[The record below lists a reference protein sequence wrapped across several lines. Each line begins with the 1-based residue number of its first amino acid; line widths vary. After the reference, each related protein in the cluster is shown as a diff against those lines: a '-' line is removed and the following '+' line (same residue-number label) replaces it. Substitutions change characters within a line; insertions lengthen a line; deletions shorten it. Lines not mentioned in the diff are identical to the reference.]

1 MKSFVFAGVLA
12 GVAVLAA
19 PVATQAEDPILI
31 RFSHVVAE
39 NTPKGI
45 GALML
50 QQLVEERL
58 GGRVVVEV
66 YPSSQLYNDDKVME
80 ALLLGDVEL
89 AAPSLSK
96 FGAFTSQL
104 AVFDL
109 PFLFDDLDAVDR
121 FTGSDAGQALLTSM
135 TGDDILG
142 IGFWNNGMKQLSAD
156 VALRTPADAEGLK
169 FRIQPS
175 DVLEAQFEAVGANPE
190 KMAFSE
196 VYQALQTGVVDG
208 QENTWSNIYSQR
220 YFEVQDYITES
231 NHGLLAYML
240 VTNNEFWNGLP
251 DDVRTEL
258 DAILAEVTAEV
269 NRLALEKD
277 MQDRQAVVDAGM
289 AEVITLTPEEV
300 AGWRNV
306 MQPVWEQFSDDIGQD
321 LIDAASASNNAS

>member
-1 MKSFVFAGVLA
+1 MRLSLTTSAIALA
-12 GVAVLAA
+12 LIAAAA
-19 PVATQAEDPILI
+19 PAQADDPIVI

-45 GALML
+45 GALMF

-66 YPSSQLYNDDKVME
+66 YPNSQLYNDDKVME

-121 FTGSDAGQALLTSM
+121 FTGSEAGQAMLTSM

-142 IGFWNNGMKQLSAD
+142 LGFWNNGMKQLSAN
-156 VALRTPADAEGLK
+156 VPLRSPADADGLK

-220 YFEVQDYITES
+220 YFEVQNYITES

-240 VTNNEFWNGLP
+240 VTNNAFWSGLP

-258 DAILAEVTAEV
+258 DAIVAEVTAEV

-277 MQDRQAVVDAGM
+277 LQDRQAVIDAGM
-289 AEVITLTPEEV
+289 AEVIELTPEEV
-300 AGWRNV
+300 AGWRDA
-306 MQPVWEQFSDDIGQD
+306 MQPVWAQFADDIGQE
-321 LIDAASASNNAS
+321 LIDAAAASNGSS